1 MTMAAPRPQKDIVH
15 GLPRNV
21 AVIVGSLRK
30 ASLNR
35 KLALA
40 IAALAPPTL
49 KLSIVEIGDLP
60 LFNEEWEANPPKPA
74 ADFKAAIQAADAV
87 LFVTPSTTARCRAR

>member
-1 MTMAAPRPQKDIVH
+1 MAT
-15 GLPRNV
+15 PRNV

-60 LFNEEWEANPPKPA
+60 LLSL
-74 ADFKAAIQAADAV
+74 IHI
-87 LFVTPSTTARCRAR
+87 